1 MRSSDGQFLENAV
14 LIFKPIRV
22 VYLDTD
28 GISEVLLAEH
38 QEALQGKY
46 FVFISKKRKDARNW
60 WFFPKMLHVALC
72 WNSSEILYRLKCF
85 SLAETQAVVY
95 VP

>member
-38 QEALQGKY
+38 
-46 FVFISKKRKDARNW
+46 
-60 WFFPKMLHVALC
+60 
-72 WNSSEILYRLKCF
+72 
-85 SLAETQAVVY
+85 
-95 VP
+95 